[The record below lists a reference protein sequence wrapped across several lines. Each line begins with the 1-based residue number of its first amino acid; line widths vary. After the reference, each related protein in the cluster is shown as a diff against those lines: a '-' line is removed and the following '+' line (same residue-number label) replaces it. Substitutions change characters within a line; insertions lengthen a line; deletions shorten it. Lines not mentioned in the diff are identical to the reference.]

1 MKQIFTICRTTYIKW
16 LLNTKMLVL
25 LLAGI
30 FMYIYCIEP
39 MSHYASVLGTP
50 LNIIEP
56 FISVT
61 NCTFFAPLMPIL
73 FLFLVSDEPR
83 LDQSSLFILYR
94 SGRAKWFC
102 GQLLFIMLAGL
113 TYLLIVFII
122 SILFIWKDSFI
133 ANGWSIAVRQIHEP
147 KNRELFEQSG
157 LSQIE
162 LSVLNQFRPYTALIY
177 SFLSM
182 WGYMT
187 ATGSIMLLFTLNGK
201 KLFGVFLNVL
211 VNGISLLMFSSESF
225 LKWILP
231 PSHVI
236 LARHYDDSLNITYLD
251 IKYSLL
257 YDAVLLICVV
267 LFAYRSAKKC
277 SFHVIDATEG

>member
-1 MKQIFTICRTTYIKW
+1 MKHTLTICRTTYIKW

-39 MSHYASVLGTP
+39 MEHYASILGSP
-50 LNIIEP
+50 LNVVEP

-83 LDQSSLFILYR
+83 LDQSSLFILFR
-94 SGRAKWFC
+94 TGRKKWFC
-102 GQLLFIMLAGL
+102 GQLMFIILAGF
-113 TYLLIVFII
+113 TYLLIIFII
-122 SILFIWKDSFI
+122 SIIFIAKDSFV

-147 KNRELFEQSG
+147 EYRELFEQSG

-162 LSVLNQFRPYTALIY
+162 LSVLNQFRPFTALIY

-187 ATGSIMLLFTLNGK
+187 ATGAIMLLFTLNGQ
-201 KLFGVFLNVL
+201 KLIGIFLNVI
-211 VNGISLLMFSSESF
+211 VNGISLLMFSSEFSA
-225 LKWILP
+225 KWLLP
-231 PSHVI
+231 PTHVI
-236 LARHYDDSLNITYLD
+236 LARHYDDSMNITFLD
-251 IKYSLL
+251 IKYSLI
-257 YDAVLLICVV
+257 YDAVLLICTIW
-267 LFAYRSAKKC
+267 LAYRRAKKC
-277 SFHVIDATEG
+277 SFHIIDGTEG